1 MTEPST
7 DNCPP
12 AEDIAA
18 FVDGAINSELRKLLI
33 AHFDKC
39 SLCYETL
46 TGTLELQ
53 KEFPNIVGYK
63 MADTETKVAAG
74 WLIDN
79 AGLKGY
85 RKGDAGVHKNQA
97 LVLVN
102 YNNASGQDIIN
113 LSELVQ
119 EVILEKY
126 GISIEAEVN
135 FI

>member
-1 MTEPST
+1 
-7 DNCPP
+7 
-12 AEDIAA
+12 
-18 FVDGAINSELRKLLI
+18 
-33 AHFDKC
+33 
-39 SLCYETL
+39 
-46 TGTLELQ
+46 
-53 KEFPNIVGYK
+53 
-63 MADTETKVAAG
+63 MATKWTDTETKVAAG